1 MAKELVKLL
10 SPLVKTQQIM
20 LLLADQYTA
29 FDSEEFKEYL
39 EKHGTQIVVPSIN
52 CAISNGLNERV
63 SQTLVNRIR
72 CQIND
77 NNNQWKSWTTIANK
91 CVAQYNKT
99 IHSSTRF
106 TPEYLLY
113 GKTQFLSPLYKNTNS
128 LEEDCKQAF
137 LNSTKSFKANKKQ
150 IDKK

>member
-63 SQTLVNRIR
+63 SQTLVNRIGV
-72 CQIND
+72 
-77 NNNQWKSWTTIANK
+77 KSMIITTYRSITK
-91 CVAQYNKT
+91 PFTAQQDSHQSISCMGKYSSSL
-99 IHSSTRF
+99 HSIRIQTH
-106 TPEYLLY
+106 
-113 GKTQFLSPLYKNTNS
+113 
-128 LEEDCKQAF
+128 
-137 LNSTKSFKANKKQ
+137 
-150 IDKK
+150 